1 MRPRHLMT
9 VAVLATAG
17 LFAAACGGSSSSSSG
32 TSSSAPSGVLT
43 IDNESGG
50 TWTCDF
56 NPFNLSYIS
65 DSLGNVYEPLMF
77 VNTLQNAKVSPWLA
91 TSYAWSNGNKTLTFT
106 IRKGVKFTNGDPM
119 TPADVVYTFN
129 LLKANKTL
137 DINSVWSVQSSVT
150 QSGDNVVM
158 QFKSVAVPYFYYI
171 ADQIGI
177 VDQKVWT
184 KIANPVTY
192 PDKNPVG
199 TGAYEISSKTCT
211 PQNMKYTANPH
222 YWQAGLPKV
231 GTVNYPAFLT
241 NDTANTYL
249 ANGQAQWGSQ
259 FIPSIQKFYL
269 SKSPNYHYW
278 FPPVANVSV
287 FINLT
292 NPILKNVAVRQAMAY
307 AIDRHKASLIGEY
320 GYEPASNQSG
330 IVTPTFSGWMDAPQA
345 ASFGNN
351 YAYNPQ
357 KAISILQAAGYKK
370 GSDGI
375 MAKGGQKLSFTIL
388 DNGGFSDW
396 VAAVNVIQQNL
407 KAIGIQVTANN
418 VAYST
423 WQNNLYQG
431 KFQLAYG
438 SETGGPSPYYELR
451 QWLYS
456 ANSAPIGT
464 SAGSNFERYSNSS
477 TDALIN
483 QYATTADPAKQH
495 SIVNQLEKV
504 MLAEVPLIPVTE
516 SVDWLQYDTGSFSG
530 WPTQGNPYAQPAA
543 YNYPASGQPLVP
555 LGPKG
560 SQWRPCLGCAAS
572 APQARRPRVGG
583 AGRAGGAGA
592 RLLREPPQVSE
603 RWEDRRWASGGAHEV
618 CVSPPRLLLADP
630 VGGAHLEL
638 RAAAADAGQPGTGDH
653 RQVPRRD
660 QPGGRQGARGAVR
673 PQHAPEHRG
682 SVLPLP
688 GQRRDAQVRHLADH
702 PAREL

>member
-17 LFAAACGGSSSSSSG
+17 LLAAACGGSSSSSTG

-91 TSYAWSNGNKTLTFT
+91 TSSAWSNGNKTLTFT
-106 IRKGVKFTNGDPM
+106 IRKGVKFSNGDPM
-119 TPADVVYTFN
+119 TPGDVVYTFN
-129 LLKANKTL
+129 LLKAHKTL
-137 DINSVWSVQSSVT
+137 DINSVWSVLSSVAL
-150 QSGDNVVM
+150 QGSDQVVM
-158 QFKSVAVPYFYYI
+158 NFKSVAVPYFYYI

-307 AIDRHKASLIGEY
+307 AIDRPKASLIGEY

-396 VAAVNVIQQNL
+396 VAAVQVIQQDL

-483 QYATTADPAKQH
+483 QYATTADPSQQH

-504 MLAEVPLIPVTE
+504 MLTEVPLIPVTE
-516 SVDWLQYDTGSFSG
+516 SVDWFQYDTGSFSG

-543 YNYPASGQPLVP
+543 YNYPDWGQTMLH
-555 LGPKG
+555 LSPKG
-560 SQWRPCLGCAAS
+560 
-572 APQARRPRVGG
+572 
-583 AGRAGGAGA
+583 
-592 RLLREPPQVSE
+592 
-603 RWEDRRWASGGAHEV
+603 
-618 CVSPPRLLLADP
+618 
-630 VGGAHLEL
+630 
-638 RAAAADAGQPGTGDH
+638 
-653 RQVPRRD
+653 
-660 QPGGRQGARGAVR
+660 
-673 PQHAPEHRG
+673 
-682 SVLPLP
+682 
-688 GQRRDAQVRHLADH
+688 
-702 PAREL
+702 